1 MDVGKQFEEIVKNT
15 SLFNEVEKQ
24 YMLEA
29 APGLP
34 EEVKQGIIE
43 DIESFEKRSEGR
55 KTTFFDK
62 VKKAFDKYR
71 DKVEGIEGLT
81 SEEKSTAKKNSEQI
95 EDDMLKELTKN
106 F

>member
-1 MDVGKQFEEIVKNT
+1 MDDSKQFEDIVKNT

-43 DIESFEKRSEGR
+43 DIEGFEKRSEGR
-55 KTTFFDK
+55 KTNFFDK
-62 VKKAFDKYR
+62 VRNAFNKYR
-71 DKVEGIEGLT
+71 SKVEGIEGLT
-81 SEEKSTAKKNSEQI
+81 HEEKTTAKKDSEQI
-95 EDDMLKELTKN
+95 EEDMLSELKKN